1 MATMTS
7 SSSSSNTAA
16 VVAGGAGT
24 GGCPAALDLVRPLQ
38 PLLAGFA
45 HRNKNQHRGARWF
58 ASFAMLRRHVD
69 KLADETA
76 ALAAARPPNKEKKK
90 KKKNQQ
96 SAQPHRR
103 DEEAEGGEDDPAP
116 RRARWLR
123 DVLVPKCYLCVK
135 WKKSTYPPPW
145 PSLPAP

>member
-1 MATMTS
+1 MATTI
-7 SSSSSNTAA
+7 TTPGGGGTPAA
-16 VVAGGAGT
+16 G
-24 GGCPAALDLVRPLQ
+24 PQAALDLVRPVQ

-76 ALAAARPPNKEKKK
+76 ARAAAARPPKKK
-90 KKKNQQ
+90 KKKPPQGDQ
-96 SAQPHRR
+96 
-103 DEEAEGGEDDPAP
+103 DGGDDDDDGPAP

-135 WKKSTYPPPW
+135 WKIPPPRALGLVNKLW
-145 PSLPAP
+145 KRGREREFQNHS

>member
-1 MATMTS
+1 MATTT
-7 SSSSSNTAA
+7 SSSSNTAA
-16 VVAGGAGT
+16 AGSD
-24 GGCPAALDLVRPLQ
+24 CPAALELVRPLQ

-45 HRNKNQHRGARWF
+45 HRNRNQHRGARWF

-76 ALAAARPPNKEKKK
+76 ARAARPPRMNPQKKK
-90 KKKNQQ
+90 KK
-96 SAQPHRR
+96 PDPRR
-103 DEEAEGGEDDPAP
+103 REAAVEGGGDDDGPAP

-135 WKKSTYPPPW
+135 
-145 PSLPAP
+145 